1 MKIGTGQGA
10 LVLSADK
17 TKTKVVK
24 LRALL
29 IWPICGLAWLPL
41 APAASGQGTVR
52 STEAR
57 AAMFP
62 APRFRFDAGAGLSAP
77 AGVAPDGALCVG
89 TVDGYVHSLASD
101 GSYLWSHSVQG
112 AVTRRPLFAGQ
123 HWQIATS
130 SNRIYALR
138 PDGTLSWVFKPLS
151 PVVSE
156 LAGDASGALYFVAAD
171 RFLYGV
177 SARGGV
183 SLRAPFGELKAGPS
197 LGPDGAIWAENQAG
211 TVLRVSGQAVRRLAP
226 GAPAEFQF
234 GDPEVL
240 RDPEGHL
247 WRGQVNGVL
256 EYRST
261 PQASPVSVTITASPL
276 LVPAWS
282 SAAHYAVLSSRAGL
296 LFAVD
301 PPASAQQR

>member
-1 MKIGTGQGA
+1 MK
-10 LVLSADK
+10 V
-17 TKTKVVK
+17 
-24 LRALL
+24 RALM

-41 APAASGQGTVR
+41 APAASGQASAPR
-52 STEAR
+52 ASEPAQL

-62 APRFRFDAGAGLSAP
+62 APRFRFDAGAALAAP

-89 TVDGYVHSLASD
+89 TVDGYVHALAAD

-123 HWQIATS
+123 HWQVVTNS
-130 SNRIYALR
+130 GRIYALR
-138 PDGTLSWVFKPLS
+138 ADGTLSWVFKPLS

-156 LAGDASGALYFVAAD
+156 LAADANGTLYFVAAD

-177 SARGGV
+177 SARGSV
-183 SLRAPFGELKAGPS
+183 TLRAPFGELRAGPS
-197 LGPDGAIWAENQAG
+197 LAPDGSVWAENQAR
-211 TVLRVSGQAVRRLAP
+211 TVLRVSGQSVRRLAP
-226 GAPAEFQF
+226 GAPREFQF

-240 RDPEGHL
+240 RDPEGQQ
-247 WRGQVNGVL
+247 WRGQDNGVL
-256 EYRST
+256 EFRAT
-261 PQASPVSVTITASPL
+261 PQASPLLVPITAAAL

-296 LFAVD
+296 LFAID
-301 PPASAQQR
+301 PPPCPRQP